1 MTLPDPDAL
10 FAALEGTWP
19 ARSHKVTGA
28 WTIRDGAGGGKR
40 VSAATT
46 KDEGASIVDAEAA
59 MRALS
64 QTPLFMLH
72 EGQTRLQD
80 RLQGRGY
87 SSIDP
92 SVIYLAPAPSIA
104 QAPPAIS
111 LYPVWPP
118 LAIMRGIWA
127 DGGIGPARVQVM
139 ARARGPKAG
148 FIARSHDRAAG
159 AAFCAIHDGIA
170 MVHAVEVAPALR
182 RKGVART
189 ILQGAA
195 FWAQAQGAQ
204 WLALAVTEANGPA
217 RALYD
222 ALGMQVM
229 VQYSYRQKGD

>member
-1 MTLPDPDAL
+1 MTLPAPDAL

-19 ARSHKVTGA
+19 AQSVFSA
-28 WTIRDGAGGGKR
+28 AQWTIRDGAGGGKR

-46 KDEGASIVDAEAA
+46 KDEGADIAVAEAA
-59 MRALS
+59 MHALS
-64 QTPLFMLH
+64 QKPLFMLRDT
-72 EGQTRLQD
+72 QTVLQD
-80 RLQGRGY
+80 RLAACGYGRV
-87 SSIDP
+87 DP
-92 SVIYLAPAPSIA
+92 SVIYAAPVAAIA
-104 QAPPAIS
+104 KDPPAIS

-118 LAIMRGIWA
+118 LAIMRRIWA

-148 FIARSHDRAAG
+148 LIARSHDRAAG
-159 AAFCAIHDGIA
+159 AAFCAVHDGIA

-182 RKGVART
+182 RKGVARM

-195 FWAQAQGAQ
+195 FWAQGQGAQ
-204 WLALAVTEANGPA
+204 WLALAVTEANAPA

-229 VQYSYRQKGD
+229 VQYSYRQKED